1 MGSASSKAARASPP
15 KKPPWAGARTPAY
28 EPKTSPTR
36 AQQPWAS
43 EFKNE
48 GESCML
54 LLSNLS
60 AFSAIPPLEIQR
72 DAKDPQLLANLSR
85 LKPVHVHHHKL
96 PTATVSSHFAFPPPP
111 FPLLTYHLGWGGGR
125 FFLCKGRKSTL
136 GSFSNRVRGRKMR
149 RSGRACHITAC
160 TSRRSLRF
168 LRSAGTWSVAVP
180 LWRRR

>member
-15 KKPPWAGARTPAY
+15 KKPPWAGARMPPY
-28 EPKTSPTR
+28 EPKTSPAR

-48 GESCML
+48 GKNCTL

-60 AFSAIPPLEIQR
+60 AFSATLPLEIQS

-96 PTATVSSHFAFPPPP
+96 PTATVSSLFCLSSPSLPPSYIS
-111 FPLLTYHLGWGGGR
+111 FGLGGVR
-125 FFLCKGRKSTL
+125 FFCKGRKSTL
-136 GSFSNRVRGRKMR
+136 GSFSNRVRGRRMR
-149 RSGRACHITAC
+149 RSERACRITAC
-160 TSRRSLRF
+160 TPRRSLRF
-168 LRSAGTWSVAVP
+168 LRSAGTWSAVAP